1 MKRHGSLHIVILLLA
16 ILLGLFRGLYYWSD
30 TIDDAYI
37 SFRYAANLAAG
48 EGLVFNP
55 GERVEG
61 FSNLLWTLGTA
72 LFILIGADPMLAAKL
87 AGLAAAV
94 LTLVVLDRL
103 LARTVD
109 GYAARLAGL
118 ALAVLAVP
126 SAYWSV
132 QGMETPLFTLLLSL
146 AFWRFGEE
154 LERDDGFPWSAVLFV
169 LACLTRPEG
178 PLYLA
183 VFAGARL
190 ARGGRRWRQDLH
202 WLLVYLVPMA
212 VHLVWRRIYYGE
224 LLPNTYFAKG
234 MAGAGFLSFE
244 ARSGGLG
251 YIGSF
256 LSGTWGLPA
265 LFGALGLLVVGAAFL
280 SRIGPDA
287 SSAGER
293 RIRRSR
299 LLLPVLWLAAALFF
313 AWHAN
318 GDWMPNA
325 RFLAPAVPA
334 LALLVAMGI
343 DLIAGWAA
351 ALARHLGRRSDGAAP
366 ARAPARVVAVVVS
379 SLLAALLVAAT
390 LAEAGVERR
399 TGSFN
404 FSGGQHPRLLPMA
417 MALMETLRDGE
428 TVVYGDI
435 GIVGYLNP
443 EIRIIDNR
451 GLVHRTMARLL
462 FNRPHRMDEVGRL
475 RAAFLEEFSRIR
487 PEAAVVVVN
496 RKARAPV
503 WQTEIFAL
511 HPGFQRNY
519 AETQRLTHRRVNT
532 EVICLRRD
540 LVRRQLG
547 PDEVIA
553 HYRRAIELAPRVSD
567 LYIRLTEICGA
578 AGRMDVRRETMEAA
592 SRCFAGDQTIRR
604 RLEAA
609 GR

>member
-1 MKRHGSLHIVILLLA
+1 MKRPGSLHIVILLLA
-16 ILLGLFRGLYYWSD
+16 ILLGLLHGLYYWSD

-61 FSNLLWTLGTA
+61 FSNLLWTLGAA

-118 ALAVLAVP
+118 ALAALAVP
-126 SAYWSV
+126 SAFWSV
-132 QGMETPLFTLLLSL
+132 QGMETPLFTLLLGL
-146 AFWRFGEE
+146 AFWRFREE
-154 LERDDGFPWSAVLFV
+154 LERERGLPWSALLLA

-183 VFAGARL
+183 VIAGVRL
-190 ARGGRRWRQDLH
+190 AHGGRRWRRDLH
-202 WLLVYLVPMA
+202 WTLAFLVPLA
-212 VHLVWRRIYYGE
+212 AHLVWRRIYYGE

-244 ARSGGLG
+244 ARADGLD
-251 YIGSF
+251 YVVSF
-256 LSGTWGLPA
+256 LSGARSLPA
-265 LFGALGLLVVGAAFL
+265 LFGALGFLAAVLAFFPRTGA
-280 SRIGPDA
+280 DA
-287 SSAGER
+287 SSPGDR
-293 RIRRSR
+293 KIRRSR
-299 LLLPVLWLAAALFF
+299 LLLPVLWLAVALFF

-325 RFLAPAVPA
+325 RFLAPAIPA
-334 LALLVAMGI
+334 LALLAAMGI
-343 DLIAGWAA
+343 DLVAGWAA
-351 ALARHLGRRSDGAAP
+351 ALARRTGRRSPGTAP
-366 ARAPARVVAVVVS
+366 DRAPARVAAVVVA
-379 SLLAALLVAAT
+379 SLLAALLTAAT

-399 TGSFN
+399 TGSFD
-404 FSGGQHPRLLPMA
+404 FSGGQHPHLLPMA
-417 MALMETLRDGE
+417 MYLMETLRDGE
-428 TVVYGDI
+428 TVVYGDV

-451 GLVHRTMARLL
+451 GLTHRTMGRLI
-462 FNRPHRMDEVGRL
+462 FNRPHRMDEVERL
-475 RAAFLEEFSRIR
+475 SREFLVEFSRIR
-487 PEAAVVVVN
+487 PEAAVVVVLN
-496 RKARAPV
+496 RNNAPV
-503 WQTEIFAL
+503 WQTETYAL
-511 HPGFQRNY
+511 HPMFQRNY
-519 AETQRLTHRRVNT
+519 AEVRRLTHRRKKT
-532 EVICLRRD
+532 EVVCLRRD
-540 LVRRQLG
+540 LVRRQLD

-553 HYRRAIELAPRVSD
+553 HYQRAIRMAPRVSS
-567 LYIRLTEICGA
+567 LYIRLAEICGTAGRPDLRQEILAA
-578 AGRMDVRRETMEAA
+578 AGRR
-592 SRCFAGDQTIRR
+592 FAGDDTIRR
-604 RLEAA
+604 RLEEA